1 MMSMKSLKILFA
13 SIATIGLAFASPGG
27 STNQLESPFNKL
39 RGQTFVV
46 DPSDIRVVTWSYKVM
61 PEDSLATIEVF
72 TRGGQ
77 TNMVRQ
83 THTKDGVVLLRSHS
97 FYHDGT
103 EAGGYSYMLGN
114 GTKTVVGSNAGS
126 PYYFD
131 VDFDA
136 SNQALSAQIR
146 AANGVLLDWFLCTN
160 GVFYPADS
168 SLIQKAR
175 SWGPKNF
182 PQH

>member
-1 MMSMKSLKILFA
+1 MKTTAKFAGLIILAAGLPFTSL
-13 SIATIGLAFASPGG
+13 GG
-27 STNQLESPFNKL
+27 STNDLGIPFNGL

-77 TNMVRQ
+77 TNLIRE
-83 THTKDGVVLLRSHS
+83 THTKDGVVLYREQS
-97 FYHDGT
+97 FYYKGT
-103 EAGGYSYMLGN
+103 EVGSYMYELEN
-114 GTKTVVGSNAGS
+114 GTKTVVGSCAGV

-136 SNQALSAQIR
+136 SNKALSAQIR
-146 AANGVLLDWFLCTN
+146 ATNVVLLDWFLCTN

-168 SLIQKAR
+168 SLIQKAK

-182 PQH
+182 P